1 MTLWKLL
8 FKLIGTEP
16 ISDLKWVFLFW
27 SLHLFSDT
35 NFSLNRI
42 KKMRLILFVISAMA
56 LFLSELN
63 STVHAQQS
71 EWSLALH
78 GGAGVISK
86 DLPDSM
92 KQLYYEGLEEALS
105 TGEEI
110 LSEGGSALEAVEMT
124 VRSLEDNPL
133 FNAGRG
139 AVYTSEGTHELDAA
153 IMDGSTL
160 AAGAITGVT
169 TIKNPISLARNV
181 MTDSRHVLF
190 SGAGAETFAEQTGVE
205 RVDNSYYNTKHRY
218 EQWMRAQQQSNLK
231 KEETIRGLCRTLNL
245 FSSPFVV
252 SPHCTQTDVILSAAK
267 RSRNTSGISKP
278 SIPDEYKYGTVGAV
292 ALDKDGNLAAATSTG
307 GMTNK
312 RFGRVGDVPIIGS
325 GTFANHVAA
334 ISATGWGEQIMKN
347 VSANTIANYMEFNDS
362 TLEEAMDF
370 VLTERLNPGDAGFI
384 GVDFK
389 GNISMQMNTVGMF
402 RGSID
407 SHGKRTVMIW
417 ENE

>member
-1 MTLWKLL
+1 MRILL
-8 FKLIGTEP
+8 
-16 ISDLKWVFLFW
+16 SVSVVVFLLL
-27 SLHLFSDT
+27 SG
-35 NFSLNRI
+35 LNQ
-42 KKMRLILFVISAMA
+42 SA
-56 LFLSELN
+56 N
-63 STVHAQQS
+63 AQQS

-105 TGEEI
+105 VGEKV
-110 LSEGGSALEAVEMT
+110 LSDGGSALDAVEMT

-139 AVYTSEGTHELDAA
+139 AVYTSDGTHELDAA

-169 TIKNPISLARNV
+169 TVKNPISLARNV
-181 MTDSRHVLF
+181 MTDSRHIFF
-190 SGAGAETFAEQTGVE
+190 SGAGAEKFADQTGVD
-205 RVDNSYYNTKHRY
+205 RVDNSYYDTQRRY
-218 EQWMRAQQQSNLK
+218 EQWKRAQDQSYLE
-231 KEETIRGLCRTLNL
+231 KENTI
-245 FSSPFVV
+245 PV
-252 SPHCTQTDVILSAAK
+252 
-267 RSRNTSGISKP
+267 
-278 SIPDEYKYGTVGAV
+278 EYKYGTVGAV
-292 ALDKDGNLAAATSTG
+292 ALDVDGNLAAATSTG

-347 VSANTIANYMEFNDS
+347 VSANTIANYMEFNGS
-362 TLEEAMDF
+362 TLQEAMDF

-384 GVDFK
+384 GVDHE

-407 SHGKRTVMIW
+407 SHGNRTVMIW

>member
-1 MTLWKLL
+1 
-8 FKLIGTEP
+8 
-16 ISDLKWVFLFW
+16 
-27 SLHLFSDT
+27 
-35 NFSLNRI
+35 
-42 KKMRLILFVISAMA
+42 MRLILFVTSALA

-71 EWSLALH
+71 KWSLALH

-105 TGEEI
+105 VGEEI
-110 LSEGGSALEAVEMT
+110 LSEGGSALKAVEMT
-124 VRSLEDNPL
+124 VRALEDNPL

-139 AVYTSEGTHELDAA
+139 AVYTNEGTHELDAA

-169 TIKNPISLARNV
+169 TVKNPISLARNV

-190 SGAGAETFAEQTGVE
+190 SGAGAETFADQTGVE
-205 RVDNSYYNTKHRY
+205 RVDNSYYDTKRRY
-218 EQWMRAQQQSNLK
+218 EQWKRAQQQSNLG
-231 KEETIRGLCRTLNL
+231 KEN
-245 FSSPFVV
+245 V
-252 SPHCTQTDVILSAAK
+252 
-267 RSRNTSGISKP
+267 
-278 SIPDEYKYGTVGAV
+278 IPDEYKYGTVGAA
-292 ALDKDGNLAAATSTG
+292 ALDKVGKLAAATSTG

-384 GVDFK
+384 GVDHE

-407 SHGKRTVMIW
+407 SHGNRTVMIW